1 MSGSDNSDTV
11 FAPATAAGRAGV
23 AVIRLSGPG
32 VRAAMAS
39 LGVAV
44 PPPRSMRRATF
55 HVKSTGEVIDDG
67 LVVFFPGPRSYTGE
81 DVAEFHVHG
90 GRAVIAAML
99 ETLGRVSGLRL
110 AEPGEF
116 TRRAFLNGKL
126 DLAAAEGIADL
137 VAAETA
143 AQRRQALRQLGGELG
158 RLTEGWRGRLIRS
171 LARLEAAIDFP
182 EEDLP
187 AELERT
193 VRADAAALAEE
204 IDRHLADAHRGE
216 ILREGLSIAIVGPPN
231 VGKSSLLNALARREA
246 AIVSATAGT
255 TRDIIELHLDLGGWP
270 LVLAD
275 TAGIRATD
283 DPVEAEGVRRARAR
297 AEAADLKLVV
307 VEAGAAEAQL
317 GELGAIALADA
328 VIVANKT
335 DLGGAADLPKGAIPI
350 SATAN
355 IGLHLLIERLR
366 HEAETRLAGGAGA
379 PLVTR
384 ARHRAALEEAA
395 AALRRAEG
403 ARETELV
410 AEDLRL
416 AARAL
421 GRVAGHVDVED
432 LLDVIFREFCI
443 GK

>member
-1 MSGSDNSDTV
+1 MDSTDTI

-23 AVIRLSGPG
+23 AVVRLSGPG
-32 VRAAMAS
+32 VRTAMRA
-39 LGVAV
+39 LGIVE
-44 PPPRSMRRATF
+44 PPPRRLRRAVF
-55 HVKSTGEVIDDG
+55 HVKSTGEIIDDG
-67 LVVFFPGPRSYTGE
+67 LVAFFPAPRSYTGE

-90 GRAVIAAML
+90 GRAVMAAML
-99 ETLGRVSGLRL
+99 EALGRVPGLRL

-158 RLTEGWRGRLIRS
+158 RLTESWRGRLIRS

-193 VRADAAALAEE
+193 VRAEAAALADE
-204 IDRHLADAHRGE
+204 IGRHLADAHRGE
-216 ILREGLSIAIVGPPN
+216 ILREGLSVAIVGPPN

-283 DPVEAEGVRRARAR
+283 DPVEAEGVRRAKAR
-297 AEAADLKLVV
+297 AETADLKLVV

-317 GELGAIALADA
+317 AELGAIAEKDA
-328 VIVANKT
+328 VIVANKS
-335 DLGGAADLPKGAIPI
+335 DLGDFSKLPSEAIAI
-350 SATAN
+350 SATTGA
-355 IGLHLLIERLR
+355 GLASLIERLQQ
-366 HEAETRLAGGAGA
+366 EAEKRLAGGAAA

-384 ARHRAALEEAA
+384 ARHRAALEEAVS
-395 AALRRAEG
+395 ALRRAEG
-403 ARETELV
+403 AQEAELV

-421 GRVAGHVDVED
+421 GRVAGRVDVED